1 MNKKNDFENEV
12 IDFLNKKGGA
22 TKEELVKYLQTNHS
36 DGDGHERGYSSKNL
50 DTKLGNLVKQ
60 GVLLR
65 TQDQADLNRFGI
77 KKKDGR
83 ASYYFS
89 KASTE
94 IKDHV
99 DFVFNHFDEG
109 DSEDKLAALAEIDS
123 YKKVYLLN
131 PLQLDVLVRNLDE
144 RDIELSYQLLVV
156 LHYYIIETNIKP
168 HDTSSLLS
176 NLRDLLANY
185 PPVSQKRSTLR
196 GFIIA
201 LLGIYND
208 QAVIDQLIKDANILE
223 DLSYVKDEYDKNYT
237 ARVIEKYRTE
247 LFNLEKDLRKSGRK
261 KNAKILSQ
269 IRYQAKKH
277 TGMVDNDNGI
287 HVPGV
292 DLK

>member
-1 MNKKNDFENEV
+1 MNNKNNFENEV
-12 IDFLNKKGGA
+12 LDFLNKKGGA
-22 TKEELVKYLQTNHS
+22 TKDELVKYLQAKHP
-36 DGDGHERGYSSKNL
+36 DGNGYERGYSSKNL
-50 DTKLGNLVKQ
+50 DTRLGKLVDQ
-60 GVLLR
+60 GILL
-65 TQDQADLNRFGI
+65 TIQDQEELNRFGI

-89 KASTE
+89 KTSTE

-99 DFVFNHFDEG
+99 DFVFNHFDKG

-144 RDIELSYQLLVV
+144 KDIELSYQLLVV
-156 LHYYIIETNIKP
+156 LHYYIIEKDIKP
-168 HDTSSLLS
+168 NDTSSLLS
-176 NLRDLLANY
+176 NLKDILANY
-185 PPVSQKRSTLR
+185 PPLSQKRPALR

-201 LLGIYND
+201 LLGVYNN
-208 QAVIDQLIKDANILE
+208 QAVVDQLIEDANKIE
-223 DLSYVKDEYDKNYT
+223 DLSSVKDEYDKSYT

-247 LFNLEKDLRKSGRK
+247 LFNLERDLRKNARE

-277 TGMVDNDNGI
+277 SGMVDNDDDI
-287 HVPGV
+287 SVPGV
-292 DLK
+292 DSK